1 MNLDRERKLLNAL
14 NHLLQYLIAE
24 YDACDVFVMSN
35 EDHRA
40 MIEELRRAKTNLEDK
55 FIYNEGL

>member
-24 YDACDVFVMSN
+24 YDACEVFVISD
-35 EDHRA
+35 EKHKS
-40 MIEELRRAKTNLEDK
+40 MIEDLRIAKTNLEDK

>member
-1 MNLDRERKLLNAL
+1 MNLDRERKLLSTL
-14 NHLLQYLIAE
+14 NHLLEYLIAE
-24 YDACDVFVMSN
+24 YDVCDVFVMSN

-55 FIYNEGL
+55 FIYADD